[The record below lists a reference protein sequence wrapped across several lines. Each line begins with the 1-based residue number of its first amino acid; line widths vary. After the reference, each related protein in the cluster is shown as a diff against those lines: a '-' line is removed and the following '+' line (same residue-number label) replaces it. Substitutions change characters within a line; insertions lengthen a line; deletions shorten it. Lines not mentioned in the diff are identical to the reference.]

1 MRDPVAAPVVTLER
15 LRWFDLDEVL
25 DIEDDLFGVERWTPA
40 MFWNEL
46 ANGHHYVAARE
57 PGGAIVGYA
66 GIAVVKPEAWVNNIA
81 VRRDRQRAGVGRL
94 LLDDLLAHA
103 RSRGVTHTLLEVA
116 ADNGPAQAMYEQY
129 GFQTVGVRRGYYQ
142 PSNTDALVMRRDE
155 PSP

>member
-1 MRDPVAAPVVTLER
+1 MSARSEARTGMRDPVAAPVVTLER

-25 DIEDDLFGVERWTPA
+25 DIEDDLFGAERWTPA

-57 PGGAIVGYA
+57 PSGAIVGYA

-103 RSRGVTHTLLEVA
+103 R
-116 ADNGPAQAMYEQY
+116 
-129 GFQTVGVRRGYYQ
+129 
-142 PSNTDALVMRRDE
+142 
-155 PSP
+155 